1 MSKTTV
7 TQESSID
14 YLINELEVSKTKA
27 DFILALWL
35 HWAQSVTIT
44 SREFQQVVANA
55 SVNKWFLNFISKEE
69 IEFKTLS
76 ARYSELAGQGREI
89 DRLYVECV
97 SKVMSKFPKAL
108 LEQAKKRAIG
118 PQTTKV
124 EGRKIEFSIINQN

>member
-1 MSKTTV
+1 MNKTA

-14 YLINELEVSKTKA
+14 YLINELEISQTKS

-44 SREFQQVVANA
+44 GREFQQVVANT
-55 SVNKWFLNFISKEE
+55 SVNKWFLNFVFKEE
-69 IEFKTLS
+69 IEFRKLS
-76 ARYSELAGQGREI
+76 ARYSELAGQGNEI

-97 SKVMSKFPKAL
+97 SKVMSRFPKAL
-108 LEQAKKRAIG
+108 LEQAKKRELR